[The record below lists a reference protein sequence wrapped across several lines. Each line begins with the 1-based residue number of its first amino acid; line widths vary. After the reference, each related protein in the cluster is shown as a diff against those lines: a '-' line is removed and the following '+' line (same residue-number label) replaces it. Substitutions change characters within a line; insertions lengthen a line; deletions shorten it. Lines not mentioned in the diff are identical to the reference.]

1 MLCSSIPFLENF
13 YIFLPRPLCE
23 LQETVAAGTP
33 QATHGWWHAW
43 PNGLQPQVFPWA
55 KHHSWRLCCVSWNK
69 IQQCHDAMQCVFFPH
84 KPAQKKTCFRTWFR
98 KQGKSHLWRS
108 NLLVSALFVYLRS
121 KASAIYVQLS
131 ERRAGMTLTIF
142 VTCGA
147 PQLFF
152 VGLQAHLTKHRSRNY
167 HHWKNNRLPKAHG
180 NPILVG
186 GDWNM
191 TFMTFIDFPYIGN
204 NHPK

>member
-1 MLCSSIPFLENF
+1 MWATRDGRRRDPTSH
-13 YIFLPRPLCE
+13 PRVMACLAE
-23 LQETVAAGTP
+23 WAAAPGFPMGKTSQLAVVLRIMEQNP
-33 QATHGWWHAW
+33 AMPWCHAM
-43 PNGLQPQVFPWA
+43 
-55 KHHSWRLCCVSWNK
+55 C
-69 IQQCHDAMQCVFFPH
+69 FFP
-84 KPAQKKTCFRTWFR
+84 AQTRTKKTCFRTWFR

-108 NLLVSALFVYLRS
+108 NLFVSALFVYLRS